1 VQFGGVRAHSVRAAP
16 LLNEHGAAIR
26 AELAGG
32 AAWPSLAGAVPA
44 DVD

>member
-1 VQFGGVRAHSVRAAP
+1 VQFSGARAHSVRAAP

-32 AAWPSLAGAVPA
+32 AAWPSLTVAVPA